1 MVDDARGKEI
11 EGRRRMVTRLKGKE
25 LVVSELLRVDERCE
39 EETKKCALGTVRGGD
54 CETREL

>member
-1 MVDDARGKEI
+1 
-11 EGRRRMVTRLKGKE
+11 MVTRLKGKE